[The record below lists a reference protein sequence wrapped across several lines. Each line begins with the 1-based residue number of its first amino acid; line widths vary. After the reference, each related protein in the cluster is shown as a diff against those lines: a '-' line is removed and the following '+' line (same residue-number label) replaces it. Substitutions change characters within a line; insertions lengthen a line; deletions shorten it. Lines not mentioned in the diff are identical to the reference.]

1 MDKNSEKRLNRLKRH
16 KRIRLHLTG
25 TPESPRLVVFRSLNN
40 IYGQIIDDTNGKT
53 IVSAS
58 SNDKDLRDGLKGKK
72 KVEISAM
79 VGEALAKKAVEKGIK
94 KIVFDRAGYKYHGRV
109 KSFAESC
116 RKAGLEF

>member
-1 MDKNSEKRLNRLKRH
+1 MDKNKEKRLNRLKRH
-16 KRIRLHLTG
+16 QRIRRNLTG
-25 TPESPRLVVFRSLNN
+25 TPERPRLVVFRSLNN
-40 IYGQIIDDTNGKT
+40 IYGQIIDDISGKT

-58 SNDKDLRDGLKGKK
+58 SNDKDLRDGVKGKS
-72 KVEISAM
+72 KVEVSAI
-79 VGEALAKKAVEKGIK
+79 VGEAIAKKAIEKGIK

>member
-1 MDKNSEKRLNRLKRH
+1 MDKNREKRLNRLKRH

-25 TPESPRLVVFRSLNN
+25 TPERPRLVVFRSLKN
-40 IYGQIIDDTNGKT
+40 IYGQIVDDINGKT

-72 KVEISAM
+72 KVEISAI
-79 VGEALAKKAVEKGIK
+79 VGEALAKKAIEKGIK
-94 KIVFDRAGYKYHGRV
+94 KIVFDRGGYRYHGRV